1 MDGGQ
6 YIESIKCKSIHIHG
20 VLKRQTD
27 NTSKA
32 RFDILIS
39 TPNIT
44 MTK

>member
-6 YIESIKCKSIHIHG
+6 YIESIKCKSIHG

-39 TPNIT
+39 TPNIA